1 MHYMRFVLIAVDQ
14 LFNALLGGYAD
25 ETFSS
30 RIYRGA
36 VLAQK
41 PKLRW
46 RIARHIVNRLFFWQ
60 VDHCRGAYQMELS
73 RSHLPGLFSDDKN
86 RF

>member
-46 RIARHIVNRLFFWQ
+46 RIARHIVNRLFFLAG
-60 VDHCRGAYQMELS
+60 RPLS
-73 RSHLPGLFSDDKN
+73 RCISNGAVAQSLTRLIQ
-86 RF
+86 R